1 MEKKCAP
8 KPEIVQNPRTSY
20 AVNSCQK
27 VAQCLYNIFSLE
39 KTGLCI
45 NKCFVFSISQMWLVC
60 PKFWK
65 IWKKGLLS
73 FSPTLILPWMFLLA
87 YLINEKIIHLTE
99 NWIFSYPNL
108 VWIMK
113 RLALLMAD
121 SSEIKAIACFKE
133 VTLTCVPRPSQQ
145 ISHNFLQEEI
155 SKCTGKVHLEHL
167 EGTVLWLHL
176 NKGLGIPV
184 GTWSSVLAIET
195 AVEKDHLQ

>member
-1 MEKKCAP
+1 
-8 KPEIVQNPRTSY
+8 
-20 AVNSCQK
+20 
-27 VAQCLYNIFSLE
+27 
-39 KTGLCI
+39 
-45 NKCFVFSISQMWLVC
+45 
-60 PKFWK
+60 
-65 IWKKGLLS
+65 
-73 FSPTLILPWMFLLA
+73 
-87 YLINEKIIHLTE
+87 
-99 NWIFSYPNL
+99 
-108 VWIMK
+108 MK

-145 ISHNFLQEEI
+145 ISHDFLQEEI

-195 AVEKDHLQ
+195 AVEKDHLQYWFYLMAFNLYTDCVSGNEVLGSFYIIQTEGHGITPLVEREV